1 MQVQINAG
9 KHDCSSTSRVLG
21 RMASQAWVADRAA
34 AIMRKKPNCGA
45 KELKTILEERYKVQI
60 PYSTVWKGK
69 ERAIQKI
76 WGSWDDSFDSLYNF
90 KAEIELRCPGSRV
103 EIGTKEVNGQVHF
116 ERFFCCF
123 EPCITGFLL
132 GCRKYLSIDSTA
144 LNGKWNGHL
153 AAANALDGHN
163 WMYPMAF
170 GFFDA
175 ETTDNWTWFMEQLA
189 VCIGHVEDLAI
200 CTDAC
205 KGLENVVERV
215 FPNCEKRECFRHLME
230 NLTKRKTGTVYG
242 NLWLAA
248 RAFRS
253 EIYDYHMDKVLS
265 ADPDVG
271 DWLYKHYKLLW
282 ARSKF
287 SPKIKCDFIINNV
300 AESWNAWIKEFKEL
314 QVDALADAIREKT
327 AALWAK
333 RRKIGEKLEGRNI
346 LPAIVTQLKATT
358 RGLANMRV
366 MKGADD
372 TAEVTELHNS
382 VEVYRHVVYL
392 NQQKCTCREWQ
403 LTGKPCS
410 HALAAISKQRNPI
423 MDDFVDPV
431 FSVSC
436 FRAAY
441 EGVIPCITDKSQW
454 LTANKDF
461 KLQPPVPKPRTV
473 PRQRKNMIPS
483 CLEKGKG
490 KIRRQVK
497 CPRCG
502 GLGHRQSSQKCPLNG
517 TKKR

>member
-205 KGLENVVERV
+205 KGLENIVERV

-242 NLWLAA
+242 NLWPVA

-271 DWLYKHYKLLW
+271 DWLYKHHKLLW

-392 NQQKCTCREWQ
+392 DQ
-403 LTGKPCS
+403 
-410 HALAAISKQRNPI
+410 
-423 MDDFVDPV
+423 
-431 FSVSC
+431 
-436 FRAAY
+436 
-441 EGVIPCITDKSQW
+441 
-454 LTANKDF
+454 
-461 KLQPPVPKPRTV
+461 
-473 PRQRKNMIPS
+473 
-483 CLEKGKG
+483 
-490 KIRRQVK
+490 
-497 CPRCG
+497 
-502 GLGHRQSSQKCPLNG
+502 
-517 TKKR
+517 